1 MIQHQIAL
9 IRREIW
15 EHRAVYL
22 TPLAIAVLMVLAP
35 LTGQVAISAY
45 GSAVDI
51 AMMGANELD
60 PLAHR
65 AMVNGFVITMASVFL
80 VAMWILTV
88 FYALDSLYA
97 ERKNKSILF
106 WRSLPV
112 TDTETVV
119 SKLLVCV
126 LAIPLF
132 TYLAIIATQ
141 LISLVLTSV
150 WLKFEGGNPSL
161 IIWGPLNLLDIWLG
175 TLIVVLALPL
185 WLSPFIGWFLFVSAF
200 ARRAPLAFAF
210 MPIFILPMVEK
221 IVFGSEFLARMFFV
235 RTFRMPILGIDSE
248 GVERMF
254 ELGEIEQDELLT
266 LVGAID
272 LGKFLGSPSLW
283 AGIILCAAFTAG
295 AIYLRRYRDES

>member
-9 IRREIW
+9 VRREIW
-15 EHRAVYL
+15 EHRSVYL

-45 GSAVDI
+45 GSTVDL
-51 AMMGANELD
+51 AMMGAHELD

-65 AMVNGFVITMASVFL
+65 AMLNGFVITMGSVFL

-97 ERKNKSILF
+97 ERKNKSVLF

-112 TDTETVV
+112 TDTETVI

-132 TYLAIIATQ
+132 TYLAIITTQ
-141 LISLVLTSV
+141 LVSLVLTSV
-150 WLKFEGGNPSL
+150 WLKFEGGNPGL
-161 IIWGPLNLLDIWLG
+161 LIWGPLNLFDIWLG
-175 TLIVVLALPL
+175 TLMFVLAVPL
-185 WLSPFIGWFLFVSAF
+185 WLSPFIGWFLFVSAS

-210 MPIFILPMVEK
+210 MPIFILPMIEK

-235 RTFRMPILGIDSE
+235 RTFQMPIFGIDSE

-254 ELGEIEQDELLT
+254 EFGDLEQEELLS
-266 LVGAID
+266 LVAAID
-272 LGKFLGSPSLW
+272 LGKFLSSPSLW
-283 AGIILCAAFTAG
+283 AGIAVCAAFTAG